1 MFVGSRDPAR
11 GRALAARVGHGCR
24 GGGHAEMLEASN
36 FVLLCI
42 MPGPDSVAFVE
53 AIKPLV
59 AGRGVCFVDMSASYT
74 RFYTA
79 AQARERPP
87 SIPSLRPR
95 LSPLSPPFGAR
106 RALPL

>member
-1 MFVGSRDPAR
+1 
-11 GRALAARVGHGCR
+11 
-24 GGGHAEMLEASN
+24 MLEASN

-87 SIPSLRPR
+87 RFRPFDPASLSS
-95 LSPLSPPFGAR
+95 LSPVGAR

>member
-1 MFVGSRDPAR
+1 
-11 GRALAARVGHGCR
+11 
-24 GGGHAEMLEASN
+24 MLEASN

-79 AQARERPP
+79 AQARATR
-87 SIPSLRPR
+87 SIPSLRLR
-95 LSPLSPPFGAR
+95 LSPSLSPVWGATRPPALSSRPRAARARSARPR
-106 RALPL
+106 RTSRT